1 LVRWRPDGNLD
12 FLGRIDRQVKV
23 NGVRIE
29 LGEVEAALGSAQGE
43 PALVPACNFKA
54 PMHPS
59 LGCRLLP
66 DMYSQV
72 AARRRLRAAVLVLL
86 S

>member
-29 LGEVEAALGSAQGE
+29 LGEVEMTMGSFAGTADRRITHLHVSCCAQFGRVALLLARGHVSLFRLSLPG
-43 PALVPACNFKA
+43 A
-54 PMHPS
+54 P
-59 LGCRLLP
+59 CC
-66 DMYSQV
+66 
-72 AARRRLRAAVLVLL
+72 
-86 S
+86 